1 MLALLGTVL
10 PLLLLLLLRFLL
22 LLLPGKE
29 LGSSGKK
36 TVLALRGN
44 DEG

>member
-10 PLLLLLLLRFLL
+10 PLLLRF
-22 LLLPGKE
+22 LLPGKE

-36 TVLALRGN
+36 TVLALRGK